1 MLDKGVNVSFGSDW
15 PVAPVNPLYGVFSAV
30 TRITGDGKN
39 PGGWYPAEKISVE
52 DAIRAYTAGN
62 AYGSFLEG
70 KIGILK
76 EGAYAD
82 FTVLEEDIFTIDPT
96 KIKEVKVIR
105 TVVQGREVFKVKD

>member
-1 MLDKGVNVSFGSDW
+1 MIDKGVNVSFGSDW
-15 PVAPVNPLYGVFSAV
+15 PVAPVNPMYGVFSAV

-39 PGGWYPAEKISVE
+39 PGGWYPAEKIAVE

-76 EGAYAD
+76 KGAYAD
-82 FTVLEEDIFTIDPT
+82 FTVLEEDILTIDPV
-96 KIKEVKVIR
+96 KIKELKVIR
-105 TVVQGREVFKVKD
+105 TVVNGKEVFLRGK